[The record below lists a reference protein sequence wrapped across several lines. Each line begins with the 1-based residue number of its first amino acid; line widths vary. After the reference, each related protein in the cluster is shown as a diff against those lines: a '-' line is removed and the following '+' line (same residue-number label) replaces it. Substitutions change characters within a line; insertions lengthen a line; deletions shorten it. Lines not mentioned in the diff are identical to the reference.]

1 MAYAFR
7 GSCDCHLRASGIDAL
22 GAYSRVDTSTV
33 ARFVAER
40 GTIMRDE
47 LDAQQLSKWV
57 DGRDPETGERR
68 GRELASPASD
78 LILDCTINAP
88 KTFSIAALLHPEI
101 EHAYEAL
108 QDRLR
113 NHIIMTWE
121 HELNARRGAGGRN
134 RERLQR
140 LEVVELQHR
149 RSRALDPHIHRHLWL
164 NVRVRGADGKWS
176 NVDSR
181 VAMRVQNL
189 INAEGELAARAD
201 PEWVSALAAHGFS
214 LNANGEI
221 EQLAHLVRAVSRRSN
236 QIEANRAMLLEAW
249 RSAHP
254 GDSPSPDVVQ
264 SIDRQAWAINRP
276 GKPADVNEDE
286 WSTLTKGE
294 LLRLDA
300 NVMAIRAPISTRAR
314 DRDVLDYDLL
324 ARRAVADADNRSQA
338 SNGRFSVLDIRA
350 GAVRAVAT
358 CGTIG
363 ARQDLQNLVDDV
375 TARALAHTRDLIPEV
390 TGKPQHVKSLVTRT
404 FAQLKSELGVR
415 LIWLSNASGTRPSE
429 VPIDA
434 ARHAVPDDGRLDPSQ
449 RIAAN
454 AIAGDDR
461 LVTVT
466 GPAGTG
472 KTTMLR
478 VAKTVLEANKRRL
491 LIVAPTRKAAAVAS
505 REVGAAGTSIHA
517 LLADHGWR
525 WGKDDASADLWWR
538 LRPGQRDPSNDHRVY
553 RGPRRYPLDAT
564 ARIAVDEAGMLDLNT
579 ADALTQLAIE
589 TGAGIVMVGDPNQA
603 SPVGHAGAM
612 ALAARRAGQ
621 AVELAGV
628 HRFEDP
634 EYAALTLRLRSP
646 HTRSEALDAAIELQ
660 ERQHVLRADDR
671 DAVRAVLAKRYFDH
685 HDRGQSVAIVTA
697 TNEEASLIND
707 AIQQERIS
715 RQQLNTRRIAIG
727 RDEQRILEGDVVQTR
742 RNDRKIGVE
751 NRAIWIVA
759 RIGPAVVELQR
770 IDDAADSRTVSR
782 EYAAEHVQLAY
793 ATTVHGIQGETT
805 DTSIVG
811 PGVDASGLYVGL
823 TRGRHHNEAIVIAH
837 SDEAA
842 RNEIADGMMRGLPES
857 DLADAV
863 RAAQDDL
870 HRSARDEIPT
880 QSRPSSVP
888 NTSDELDLRGL
899 TEWIRAARS
908 ALLAADAGA
917 ADNAARTHCRDSGT
931 ERGHHA
937 TLDSATRQRLEDRV
951 DEAVA
956 LEARYLAGYL
966 PPGTIPQHESTLGLE
981 NFAGA
986 VSSQQVGVR

>member
-7 GSCDCHLRASGIDAL
+7 GSCDSHLRASGIDAL

-47 LDAQQLSKWV
+47 LDAQQLNKWV
-57 DGRDPETGERR
+57 DGRDPETGALR
-68 GRELASPASD
+68 GRELASPVSD

-88 KTFSIAALLHPEI
+88 KTFSIAALLHSEI

-201 PEWVSALAAHGFS
+201 PEWIATLAAHGFS

-236 QIEANRAMLLEAW
+236 QIEANRAMLLETW
-249 RSAHP
+249 RSAHH

-264 SIDRQAWAINRP
+264 AIDRQGWAINRP
-276 GKPADVNEDE
+276 GKPTDVNEDE
-286 WSTLTKGE
+286 WSTLTKEE

-300 NVMAIRAPISTRAR
+300 NVMAIRAPTNARAR

-324 ARRAVADADNRSQA
+324 ARRAVADADNRSRA

-350 GAVRAVAT
+350 GAVRAVAM

-363 ARQDLQNLVDDV
+363 ARQDLQYLVDDV
-375 TARALAHTRDLIPEV
+375 TARALAHTRDLIPEAA
-390 TGKPQHVKSLVTRT
+390 GKPQHVKSLVTRT
-404 FAQLKSELGVR
+404 FAQLKSELGMR
-415 LIWLSNASGTRPSE
+415 LMRLSNASGTRPSK

-434 ARHAVPDDGRLDPSQ
+434 VRHAVPDNGELDPSQ

-454 AIAGDDR
+454 AIAGSDR

-478 VAKTVLEANKRRL
+478 VAKTVLEANRRRL

-525 WGKDDASADLWWR
+525 WGKDDAGADLWWR
-538 LRPGQRDPSNDHRVY
+538 LRPGQRDPSNDRVY
-553 RGPRRYPLDAT
+553 RGPRRYPVDAT

-634 EYAALTLRLRSP
+634 DYAALTLRLRSP
-646 HTRSEALDAAIELQ
+646 RTRNEALDAATELQ
-660 ERQHVLRADDR
+660 EREHVLRADDL
-671 DAVRAVLAKRYFDH
+671 DAARAALVQGYFDH
-685 HDRGQSVAIVTA
+685 RDRGQSVAIVTA

-707 AIQQERIS
+707 AIQQERVS

-727 RDEQRILEGDVVQTR
+727 RDEQRVLEGDVVQTR
-742 RNDRKIGVE
+742 RNDRNTGVE
-751 NRAIWIVA
+751 NRAIWVVA
-759 RIGPAVVELQR
+759 RIGPAAVELQR
-770 IDDAADSRTVSR
+770 IDDAADTRTVTR
-782 EYAAEHVQLAY
+782 EYAADHLQLAY

-823 TRGRHHNEAIVIAH
+823 TRGRYHNEAIVIAH

-842 RNEIADGMMRGLPES
+842 RNEIADGMMRGLPEP

-863 RAAQDDL
+863 KAAQEDL

-880 QSRPSSVP
+880 QSPSVP
-888 NTSDELDLRGL
+888 HVLKELDLPVL
-899 TEWIRAARS
+899 TEWLRAARA
-908 ALLAADAGA
+908 ALLAADADA
-917 ADNAARTHCRDSGT
+917 ADNAARSHGRDFVAA
-931 ERGHHA
+931 RGRRA
-937 TLDSATRQRLEDRV
+937 TLESATRRRLEEQIDKV
-951 DEAVA
+951 VA
-956 LEARYLAGYL
+956 LEAQYLAGYL
-966 PPGTIPQHESTLGLE
+966 
-981 NFAGA
+981 NAGRSPHREPA
-986 VSSQQVGVR
+986 QDRNILTETVATRQVGIQ